1 MNTDA
6 TATPHDAIFKTFMGH
21 PATARD
27 FLQLHLPD
35 SLRILC
41 DLKTLKLEPGSFIE
55 DDLRAHYC
63 DVLWSLK
70 TCEGDGYIYTVI
82 EHQSTADAH
91 MAFRLMRYAIAVMQR
106 HLDAGHKKLPLV
118 IPMLFYHGTVSP
130 YPYSLCWLDK
140 FNDPE
145 TARQLYANTFP
156 LIDITVMADDEI
168 MQHRR
173 IALLEL
179 IQKHIRKRDL
189 MGLVEKLVV
198 LLVKGNANDN
208 QLKALFNYMIQAGDT
223 AHFKEF
229 MDEVTGRL
237 PQHKERLMTI
247 AERLR
252 QEGHMNGLQEGL
264 QEGLQQGKRDEAR
277 RIAATMLADGI
288 DRLTILRITG
298 LSAEE
303 LMAKRH

>member
-118 IPMLFYHGTVSP
+118 IPMLFYHGTVSL

-140 FNDPE
+140 FDDPE